1 MISARGCPVLG
12 AASSAFCILPASHTS
27 VFRASPTYLWERRR
41 RVWGMFHAVSKLPRK
56 SILGYLT
63 MYPRINGQVSKGIL
77 PSKLAFSFFH
87 AASLCLFPIQI
98 LIEFKQYYLLCQWST
113 TAIANEVVLLSPMQ
127 YYFFFSPFWYLAE
140 KLSCTTKTSHLS
152 YELYFWQLTNF
163 RNLNRLIWWTLN
175 YDKTPEISRRGQ
187 LQKAYPRL

>member
-77 PSKLAFSFFH
+77 PSKLAF
-87 AASLCLFPIQI
+87 CLFPIQI
-98 LIEFKQYYLLCQWST
+98 LIEFK
-113 TAIANEVVLLSPMQ
+113 Q